1 MSALP
6 IPLPPLRHQRRA
18 RSPSPPPAQVSPTK
32 AKKHRPPPL
41 DLARIKATYPTERAV
56 NDAAQPDS
64 DEKGSLLGKGQVSPP
79 ILPPLKRNR
88 ADQGA
93 TSSTGNR
100 AGMDDL
106 SRWAAL
112 AEARNQLEGGSKK
125 AEKEETERGAIKK
138 PRRAE
143 RVSDDPFDVAVV
155 EPGLQYPS
163 WHAPVQPY
171 AQPARPSDL
180 GREHDFS
187 NLKPGEVV
195 PRHLLDS
202 YKPHADRD
210 LRETVAGETY
220 ESVLHNVLLTP
231 TYMRDTPSPR
241 SQRSGL
247 VDTERSGNGRYARLT
262 RETLLAK
269 AKRASRAPFAM
280 LAARRAEPS
289 DARSVSSSMRAM
301 REREEAEMDKFRRT
315 KGVML
320 GSTTS
325 LPPHSSPDK
334 GREMPTRRSPTGE
347 RGRGWGFEDE
357 EAKVEYHQHAYYTA
371 GPLPSKQA
379 LKERD
384 ERDNKARG
392 SCWTFNITKRMDPKK
407 VKKQQRKR
415 KVSTFL
421 SFSRTACML

>member
-1 MSALP
+1 MSHSDAQDQGWKSHFSLASLLPARHPPLHVNHPPLPTLPTQRVAAHHHTTDTLQCPSPIRSAYASPSVYPETPFGPMSALP
-6 IPLPPLRHQRRA
+6 HPLPPLRHQRRA

-163 WHAPVQPY
+163 WHAHVQP
-171 AQPARPSDL
+171 
-180 GREHDFS
+180 
-187 NLKPGEVV
+187 
-195 PRHLLDS
+195 
-202 YKPHADRD
+202 
-210 LRETVAGETY
+210 
-220 ESVLHNVLLTP
+220 
-231 TYMRDTPSPR
+231 
-241 SQRSGL
+241 
-247 VDTERSGNGRYARLT
+247 
-262 RETLLAK
+262 
-269 AKRASRAPFAM
+269 
-280 LAARRAEPS
+280 
-289 DARSVSSSMRAM
+289 
-301 REREEAEMDKFRRT
+301 
-315 KGVML
+315 
-320 GSTTS
+320 
-325 LPPHSSPDK
+325 
-334 GREMPTRRSPTGE
+334 
-347 RGRGWGFEDE
+347 
-357 EAKVEYHQHAYYTA
+357 
-371 GPLPSKQA
+371 
-379 LKERD
+379 
-384 ERDNKARG
+384 
-392 SCWTFNITKRMDPKK
+392 
-407 VKKQQRKR
+407 
-415 KVSTFL
+415 
-421 SFSRTACML
+421 